1 MALTFVSDDV
11 AVAIG
16 EDVLL
21 RSVDRGATWAPV
33 EAPVVADELI
43 VGTHDTFVVAGA
55 EGTVRVARGTW
66 QAVEDVEPAN
76 TFYALSPGGR
86 WLVGSDG
93 EIRVN
98 VDEALERV
106 DYTVFQSPTEEDLRA
121 IDGGFDWAVAVGED
135 GAIVSIETALVAYDG
150 TVCP

>member
-33 EAPVVADELI
+33 EAPVVVDELI
-43 VGTHDTFVVAGA
+43 VGTHDYFVVAGA

-66 QAVEDVEPAN
+66 QADEDVEPAN
-76 TFYALSPGGR
+76 TFYALSPGRSLAGR
-86 WLVGSDG
+86 VG
-93 EIRVN
+93 
-98 VDEALERV
+98 
-106 DYTVFQSPTEEDLRA
+106 
-121 IDGGFDWAVAVGED
+121 W
-135 GAIVSIETALVAYDG
+135 
-150 TVCP
+150 